1 MLDMHSIHYLLGFIG
16 DIFLAT
22 GIAIIYFNFRPKGQT
37 FMKSLMQCR
46 QPVLFMLV
54 LALMGVSNLIEVFR
68 GDNSTLRVVQLIIAV
83 ICVVLATFALIG
95 SFRGVREPTQE
106 ELEDV
111 PMEAKE
117 VEEPVAKT
125 SSEAVAD
132 ADNTVVNSPENE
144 KGA

>member
-37 FMKSLMQCR
+37 FMKSLIGCN
-46 QPVLFMLV
+46 QPAIFMLV
-54 LALMGVSNLIEVFR
+54 LAGMGVSNLIEVFR
-68 GDNSTLRVVQLIIAV
+68 GDNSTLRVVQLIITV
-83 ICVVLATFALIG
+83 IVLGLSAFALIG

-111 PMEAKE
+111 PVEAKE
-117 VEEPVAKT
+117 VEEPVAKP

-132 ADNTVVNSPENE
+132 ADSAVVSSPENE

>member
-37 FMKSLMQCR
+37 FMKSLMQCS

-54 LALMGVSNLIEVFR
+54 LAGMGVSNLIEVFR

-111 PMEAKE
+111 PVEARE
-117 VEEPVAKT
+117 VEEPATKP
-125 SSEAVAD
+125 SSEAVIDTDSA
-132 ADNTVVNSPENE
+132 VVSSPENE

>member
-37 FMKSLMQCR
+37 FMKSLMQCS

-111 PMEAKE
+111 PVEAKE

>member
-37 FMKSLMQCR
+37 FMKSLMQCS
-46 QPVLFMLV
+46 QSILFMLV

-68 GDNSTLRVVQLIIAV
+68 GDNSALRVVQLIITV
-83 ICVVLATFALIG
+83 IVLGLSAFALIG
-95 SFRGVREPTQE
+95 SFREVRKGTKKEPE
-106 ELEDV
+106 SAPV
-111 PMEAKE
+111 EAEE

-132 ADNTVVNSPENE
+132 ADSAVASSPENE

>member
-16 DIFLAT
+16 DIFLAA

-37 FMKSLMQCR
+37 FMKSLMSCS

-54 LALMGVSNLIEVFR
+54 LAGMGVSNLIEVFR

-83 ICVVLATFALIG
+83 ICVVLATFALVG
-95 SFRGVREPTQE
+95 SFRGMGEPTQE
-106 ELEDV
+106 ELEDAPV
-111 PMEAKE
+111 EAKE
-117 VEEPVAKT
+117 GEEPVAKP

-132 ADNTVVNSPENE
+132 ADSAVVSSPENE

>member
-16 DIFLAT
+16 DIFLAA
-22 GIAIIYFNFRPKGQT
+22 GIAIAYFNFRPKGQT
-37 FMKSLMQCR
+37 FMKSLIGCS
-46 QPVLFMLV
+46 QPAIFMVV

-68 GDNSTLRVVQLIIAV
+68 GDNIALWVVQLIIAV
-83 ICVVLATFALIG
+83 IALVLSAFALIG
-95 SFRGVREPTQE
+95 PFWEVQKGTKD

-111 PMEAKE
+111 PVEAEE

-125 SSEAVAD
+125 SDGVAAD
-132 ADNTVVNSPENE
+132 ADNAVVNSPENE